1 MLYYRPHRLRSNKL
15 IKIDSQDKL
24 CTLCDTNK
32 MAEIMHAGK
41 TIRVIRARAPYDIF
55 EDLRVNDHLMIVPK
69 LHRTGFDELTDE
81 EKIEHINLSGKYE
94 AKLYNIYTRSKGAV
108 TRSVEHLH
116 THLIQTKGNRL
127 RVVIYSSKPHVL
139 LHGERVFE
147 LLSIGKN
154 SKRVIK

>member
-15 IKIDSQDKL
+15 IKIDSQDRL

-32 MAEIMHAGK
+32 MAEIIHEGK
-41 TIRVIRARAPYDIF
+41 TMRVK
-55 EDLRVNDHLMIVPK
+55 DHLMIVPK
-69 LHRTGFDELTDE
+69 LHRTGFAELTDE
-81 EKIEHINLSGKYE
+81 EKIEHINLVGKYE

-127 RVVIYSSKPHVL
+127 KVVIYSSKPHFL
-139 LHGERVFE
+139 LHGERVAE